1 MAIDTTRFSRF
12 VDRGQEGV
20 RAAVDTWT
28 RTVTAVADQLTAVP
42 SQADLEAAV
51 DFWFDLFEIVV
62 RAQREFAKTM
72 VGYVGATGAD
82 LVERAGAVAQAAAR
96 TARSTAA

>member
-1 MAIDTTRFSRF
+1 MAIDTTRFARF
-12 VDRGQEGV
+12 ADRGQDAA

-28 RTVTAVADQLTAVP
+28 RTVTALADQLTAVP

-51 DFWFDLFEIVV
+51 DFWFDLAEIVL
-62 RAQREFAKTM
+62 RAQREVAKTL

-82 LVERAGAVAQAAAR
+82 LVERAGAVTQAAVR
-96 TARSTAA
+96 TARSAAA